1 MKKYS
6 PVLLLLIL
14 SLALASCA
22 PARVSARQAMTDA
35 MEAVKAA
42 DIVKVREF
50 MGTASI
56 LGAAE
61 ESERSEESEESQPEN
76 ESGLT
81 KDQIAAFFKNIS
93 YKILSASED
102 KETATVEMEITN
114 KDMQSVFDDYL
125 AAAIDMFLSEDN
137 EELTEE
143 EQAAKIASIL
153 ITLIEEE
160 EDYVTS
166 TVTVEMS
173 YKDGKWIIDPNP
185 EFSNALMGG
194 LDLSMPDQ
202 E

>member
-50 MGTASI
+50 MGTDSI

-61 ESERSEESEESQPEN
+61 KSERSEESEESQPEN

-81 KDQIAAFFKNIS
+81 KDQIAAFFKSIS

-102 KETATVEMEITN
+102 KETATVEIEITN
-114 KDMQSVFDDYL
+114 KDMQSVFDNYL